1 MEDDQRLRELYRI
14 YEELDN
20 GQKETLLSV
29 AKRLWDIKRLL
40 MDSELQIEN
49 KEKAKVEDE

>member
-20 GQKETLLSV
+20 GQKETLLAV
-29 AKRLWDIKRLL
+29 AKRLWDIKKLL
-40 MDSELQIEN
+40 MDSELQIEK
-49 KEKAKVEDE
+49 KEEAKVEDE